1 MTTWRHLGR
10 SRMRFPKSFA
20 PFPLMHHPSRYWTRL
35 ALGETLEKTRHHIVP
50 FSYIPRI
57 LPWREFISFH
67 TFLAVAQSRR
77 DNRVAVAGGM
87 DLKEGMLFAGN
98 VVDGRV
104 HELGGWML
112 RIQHMMQQN
121 VEVGQAVSTGPG
133 GSRVGQEYD
142 QIIHTV
148 PPFYKHHEEPEQYLA
163 TCYQNALSLAIS
175 RTGSGESVRIACP
188 LIESGSR
195 EFPTGMA
202 FELQQKNQYSGEM
215 WKVEKMIL
223 WHLVFLTNQ

>member
-1 MTTWRHLGR
+1 
-10 SRMRFPKSFA
+10 
-20 PFPLMHHPSRYWTRL
+20 
-35 ALGETLEKTRHHIVP
+35 
-50 FSYIPRI
+50 
-57 LPWREFISFH
+57 
-67 TFLAVAQSRR
+67 
-77 DNRVAVAGGM
+77 M

-175 RTGSGESVRIACP
+175 PTGSGESVRIACP

-215 WKVEKMIL
+215 
-223 WHLVFLTNQ
+223 

>member
-1 MTTWRHLGR
+1 
-10 SRMRFPKSFA
+10 
-20 PFPLMHHPSRYWTRL
+20 
-35 ALGETLEKTRHHIVP
+35 
-50 FSYIPRI
+50 
-57 LPWREFISFH
+57 
-67 TFLAVAQSRR
+67 
-77 DNRVAVAGGM
+77 M

-195 EFPTGMA
+195 EFPTDMA
-202 FELQQKNQYSGEM
+202 IRIAAKESIQWRDVKGRKDDTLAFGIPDESVASSLIEAIEQEEKNG
-215 WKVEKMIL
+215 
-223 WHLVFLTNQ
+223 